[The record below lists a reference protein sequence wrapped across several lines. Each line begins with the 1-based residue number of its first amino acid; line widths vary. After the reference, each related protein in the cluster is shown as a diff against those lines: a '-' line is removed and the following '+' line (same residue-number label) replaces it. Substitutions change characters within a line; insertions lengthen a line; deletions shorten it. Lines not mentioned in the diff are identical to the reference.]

1 LRTRYLFAESL
12 GVFGGSLAF
21 TGLGLLLGLE
31 GTTWTL
37 ALLAALPYLTLP
49 LDLLAGLLLDRLD
62 RRTLLLAGVW
72 LRAGILGLFALLPKE
87 PLFLLPL
94 AFLFQAVLALDLP
107 AWHALLVRLA
117 QGRLER
123 EGGVG
128 KKTTGI
134 SKRRQY
140 PNLQKVRVRVA
151 GQEITF
157 RVAASHIPKVYEL
170 VERAKGLKLE
180 GLSPKEIK
188 KELLKLL

>member
-1 LRTRYLFAESL
+1 MSKVCEISGKRPIVANSIQ
-12 GVFGGSLAF
+12 
-21 TGLGLLLGLE
+21 
-31 GTTWTL
+31 
-37 ALLAALPYLTLP
+37 
-49 LDLLAGLLLDRLD
+49 
-62 RRTLLLAGVW
+62 RRGKA
-72 LRAGILGLFALLPKE
+72 K
-87 PLFLLPL
+87 
-94 AFLFQAVLALDLP
+94 
-107 AWHALLVRLA
+107 
-117 QGRLER
+117 R

-180 GLSPKEIK
+180 GLSPRRSRRSSSSSSSVPRPRAGLSLYGARRTFPPRGGGERF
-188 KELLKLL
+188 LVQVALPLAFAAVGAFPWPRFGHPRLRDPRAAT

>member
-1 LRTRYLFAESL
+1 M
-12 GVFGGSLAF
+12 
-21 TGLGLLLGLE
+21 
-31 GTTWTL
+31 
-37 ALLAALPYLTLP
+37 
-49 LDLLAGLLLDRLD
+49 
-62 RRTLLLAGVW
+62 
-72 LRAGILGLFALLPKE
+72 
-87 PLFLLPL
+87 
-94 AFLFQAVLALDLP
+94 
-107 AWHALLVRLA
+107 
-117 QGRLER
+117 
-123 EGGVG
+123 G

-170 VERAKGLKLE
+170 VERAKGLRLE